1 MTPRTRITVFV
12 ISVSLGLVSGLGSL
26 AASKEWGWGN
36 VVTIIG
42 MTGMVVGLALAL
54 RDYRRGR
61 WPK

>member
-1 MTPRTRITVFV
+1 M

-54 RDYRRGR
+54 RDYHRGR